1 MRDSPSLDIIPHL
14 LAAGADIRVYDP
26 KAMDEAKPLLPSS
39 VHFADNAEDC
49 IADADA
55 VVLVT
60 EWNEFRALIER
71 YISLLRGNVMVD
83 LRNIYSS
90 EEMIKSGLNYYSIGR
105 PKQKNLHRN

>member
-1 MRDSPSLDIIPHL
+1 
-14 LAAGADIRVYDP
+14 
-26 KAMDEAKPLLPSS
+26 LPRS
-39 VHFADNAEDC
+39 VNFADNAEEC

-60 EWNEFRALIER
+60 EWNEFRALTPER

-90 EEMIKSGLNYYSIGR
+90 EEMIKSGLNYHSIGR
-105 PKQKNLHRN
+105 PK